1 VSGQDHLFDLAF
13 REHLA
18 GVYFAIGRPT
28 PPWLTEPI
36 QGLATRQDYRPPS
49 GYITPH
55 LAGGDEA
62 GLEWTGAGFL
72 EPAASSGSMQRA
84 EASVL
89 RRLYFGYNP
98 TCLMLRVETRYAI
111 GPYDVSFFLRG
122 ESSTAPEQLALP
134 VLDEGAPPPP
144 FGADWRVDLRPGRG
158 AILRKTDERAS
169 WLELDGVVE
178 SAAGERA
185 WEVSLPLGA
194 LGLNLGDQVGVAVM
208 LAREG
213 HPIESIPSDT
223 LHTFTL
229 TERA

>member
-1 VSGQDHLFDLAF
+1 V
-13 REHLA
+13 
-18 GVYFAIGRPT
+18 
-28 PPWLTEPI
+28 
-36 QGLATRQDYRPPS
+36 
-49 GYITPH
+49 
-55 LAGGDEA
+55 GGDEA

-122 ESSTAPEQLALP
+122 ESDTTPEQLVLPALAE
-134 VLDEGAPPPP
+134 DSPPPP

-158 AILRKTDERAS
+158 AVLSKTDGRAG
-169 WLELDGVVE
+169 WLEVEGTVE

-185 WEVSLPLGA
+185 WEVSVPLSA
-194 LGLNLGDQVGVAVM
+194 LGLSLGDQVGVAVM

-213 HPIESIPSDT
+213 RSLESIPSDT

-229 TERA
+229 TETA